1 MKKAL
6 EKKKAT
12 RNVEES
18 YSRLRAITEAVDDTE
33 GEIAAKEV
41 ALQRLKAALVA
52 KEKALGN
59 EKRALSLLELEMD
72 RFGRQRADFEAYLA
86 ERRGGG
92 VVAECNTNKRV
103 CAVQTPMEEEEEE
116 DHLSAG
122 FSGVC
127 V

>member
-1 MKKAL
+1 M
-6 EKKKAT
+6 
-12 RNVEES
+12 
-18 YSRLRAITEAVDDTE
+18 
-33 GEIAAKEV
+33 
-41 ALQRLKAALVA
+41 A
-52 KEKALGN
+52 KEKALSN
-59 EKRALSLLELEMD
+59 EKRALGLLELEMD

-92 VVAECNTNKRV
+92 VVTECTNKRV

-116 DHLSAG
+116 EEEDHLSAG